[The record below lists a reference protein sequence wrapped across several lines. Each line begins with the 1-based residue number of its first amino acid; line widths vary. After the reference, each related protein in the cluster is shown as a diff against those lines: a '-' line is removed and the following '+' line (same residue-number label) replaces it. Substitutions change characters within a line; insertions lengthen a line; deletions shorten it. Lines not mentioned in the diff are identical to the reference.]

1 MGFDFRYFDTMA
13 MSSDCMSHRL
23 KYIFCSALP
32 CKSHRVITNS
42 LQPDLDKRVVHRLH
56 ALSSGNFW
64 TLRLMAIGSS
74 NSLVSS
80 RMPCSRGRLPQVFP

>member
-23 KYIFCSALP
+23 KYIFCSALL
-32 CKSHRVITNS
+32 CKSHQVITSS
-42 LQPDLDKRVVHRLH
+42 LQPDH

-64 TLRLMAIGSS
+64 TLRLMAISSS
-74 NSLVSS
+74 NGLVSS